1 MTVLLADTDTT
12 VTAAGSRATRA
23 VPRITSPAR
32 LTGPSRQVP
41 STLRRGSRDAGIRT
55 RPAVAR
61 QVNHVATTSVDPSVD
76 DDLGQRFTDQAM
88 PLLDQLYAAAL
99 RMTRNPADAE
109 DLVQETYL
117 KAFAAFKSFT
127 QGTNLRAWLYRILT
141 NTYIN
146 GYRKKQRQPIVS
158 PTDDIT
164 DWQLAAAESHT
175 STGLR
180 SAEMDALDRLPDSDV
195 KEALQELPE
204 DFRLAVY
211 LADVEGFAYKE
222 IAEIMGTPLG
232 TVMSRLHRGRRQLRE
247 LLTEYAKERGFLRPA
262 RATASAESTSP
273 LAGDALPV
281 GADGSAVTKRESSV
295 GDDGRDGRGD
305 GLR

>member
-1 MTVLLADTDTT
+1 
-12 VTAAGSRATRA
+12 
-23 VPRITSPAR
+23 
-32 LTGPSRQVP
+32 
-41 STLRRGSRDAGIRT
+41 
-55 RPAVAR
+55 
-61 QVNHVATTSVDPSVD
+61 VNRVATTSVGKSVD
-76 DDLGQRFTDQAM
+76 DPVGSSVEEDLGQRFTEQAM

-109 DLVQETYL
+109 DLVQETFL

-247 LLTEYAKERGFLRPA
+247 LLTEYAKERGFLRPP
-262 RATASAESTSP
+262 REPAT
-273 LAGDALPV
+273 DADDAQAVPV
-281 GADGSAVTKRESSV
+281 GADIAALSGDSADESTV
-295 GDDGRDGRGD
+295 GDGRRDGRGD

>member
-1 MTVLLADTDTT
+1 MTSSAVIERPVSFPGVPSMTSGADGPRARQTGRTVGTRVLVVADIQ
-12 VTAAGSRATRA
+12 TAEAGSEGAA
-23 VPRITSPAR
+23 QAAPITERELS
-32 LTGPSRQVP
+32 
-41 STLRRGSRDAGIRT
+41 D
-55 RPAVAR
+55 
-61 QVNHVATTSVDPSVD
+61 
-76 DDLGQRFTDQAM
+76 RFTEQAM
-88 PLLDQLYAAAL
+88 PLLDQLYAAAM

-117 KAFAAFKSFT
+117 KAYGAFKSFT

-146 GYRKKQRQPIVS
+146 GYRKKQRQPLVS
-158 PTDDIT
+158 PTEEIT
-164 DWQLAAAESHT
+164 DWQLAAVESHT

-247 LLTEYAKERGFLRPA
+247 LLTDYATERGFLRN
-262 RATASAESTSP
+262 S
-273 LAGDALPV
+273 
-281 GADGSAVTKRESSV
+281 VTE
-295 GDDGRDGRGD
+295 DDEV
-305 GLR
+305 